1 MDVIVHVSV
10 EATSPKD
17 ENLSQIKVICSKCSL
32 HSYVVL
38 TKLLMPVNNF
48 KTSQEDVVKKRVSFD
63 IPMAVQVTDEIEN
76 EITPD
81 NKGNQTND
89 TIVSQLDLSIEGGD
103 NFSYV
108 KDMILKKHNLDL
120 SPQFVYGKNMM
131 MPQKVNISIN
141 TLYPD
146 MC

>member
-1 MDVIVHVSV
+1 M
-10 EATSPKD
+10 
-17 ENLSQIKVICSKCSL
+17 
-32 HSYVVL
+32 
-38 TKLLMPVNNF
+38 NNF
-48 KTSQEDVVKKRVSFD
+48 KTSQENVVKKRVSFD

-89 TIVSQLDLSIEGGD
+89 TIVSQFDLSIGGGN
-103 NFSYV
+103 NFSSI

-131 MPQKVNISIN
+131 MLQKVNISIN